1 MYEGLVTL
9 WRSMPTLCAIWGA
22 STQLLHVDV
31 CLWYLL
37 VHQRKQAISILPRDG
52 WTTCTDHR
60 IVFSGTKRR
69 SVAMSEPHPSNSFC
83 RSSRE
88 ISSTHGVPAGR
99 SFEPMGI
106 SYLAENAA
114 TLIYMGQRASQ
125 QPCEGQGERHV
136 SVRVHHS

>member
-69 SVAMSEPHPSNSFC
+69 SVAMSEPHPSNAFC
-83 RSSRE
+83 RSW
-88 ISSTHGVPAGR
+88 
-99 SFEPMGI
+99 
-106 SYLAENAA
+106 L
-114 TLIYMGQRASQ
+114 RASS
-125 QPCEGQGERHV
+125 PLETLTKTFAIWSTSSMFVSTPVRH
-136 SVRVHHS
+136 SCTLFL